1 MFLMTN
7 LCTKDVPYGLVV
19 TRGVATMA
27 DVATPTIDM
36 LIEWAQ
42 KKMGKEYLVDGEFV
56 GRDIKDT
63 SAPQAFGLHSPQ
75 DLCVEAESTLL
86 HRHD

>member
-1 MFLMTN
+1 MFRTID
-7 LCTKDVPYGLVV
+7 LCTKDIPYGLVV

-27 DVATPTIDM
+27 GVATPTIDM

-42 KKMGKEYLVDGEFV
+42 KNMGKEYLVDREFV

-63 SAPQAFGLHSPQ
+63 SAPQAFGLYSPQ
-75 DLCVEAESTLL
+75 DLCMEGESTLL
-86 HRHD
+86 HRQD